1 MYKIIYTPMYYNTSL
16 LNKVKYISLDNYYQ
30 LNTELLLQN
39 QQVSITT
46 CPHNNSYIE
55 LSDTD

>member
-1 MYKIIYTPMYYNTSL
+1 MYYNTSL